1 MRRRRE
7 PGPLASAP
15 VTIRR
20 PHLVLALLTGI
31 NFVNYLDRYII
42 AAVGPKLQ
50 RDLEL
55 SDFQFGLV
63 VNAFMIGYFATSPLF
78 GVIGDRRP
86 RKGLISA
93 GVVVFSLAT
102 AASGMMRSFASMLG
116 ARLAVGV
123 GEASYGTLAP
133 TIIDDLAPPSRKSRW
148 LAVFYV
154 AIPVGSALGYLLGGR
169 IEHAYGWRSAFYVAG
184 LPGILL
190 ALLVLLITEPSR
202 RDNPEPRPARA
213 DYRRLAS
220 IPLYRSTVIGYTAY
234 TFALG
239 GFAAWAPKY
248 LYQHLGMELHE
259 ADFWFG
265 AVLVVAGLVATAAG
279 GWLGDRWPGPDRVR
293 ANLQLCAVASLAA
306 IPFAASCLLATTP
319 VGFFVSIFAT
329 ELLLF
334 LATAPINL
342 AILQSVPEGLRAS
355 AMAASIF
362 VIHLLGDFISPPLI
376 GAISDASSLRTGMS
390 ILPVAI
396 AASAIAWWLG
406 AVGSREIARGRVL
419 Q

>member
-1 MRRRRE
+1 MRI
-7 PGPLASAP
+7 
-15 VTIRR
+15 TR
-20 PHLVLALLTGI
+20 PYPILLLLTGI
-31 NFVNYLDRYII
+31 NFVNYLDRYVI
-42 AAVGPKLQ
+42 AAVGPKVQ
-50 RDLEL
+50 QDLGL

-78 GVIGDRRP
+78 GALGDRRP

-93 GVVVFSLAT
+93 GIAIFSLAT
-102 AASGMMRSFASMLG
+102 AASGLTRSFFSMLG
-116 ARLAVGV
+116 ARFAVGV

-133 TIIDDLAPPSRKSRW
+133 TIIDDLAPKAQKSRW

-154 AIPVGSALGYLLGGR
+154 AIPVGSALGYLLGGA
-169 IEHAYGWRSAFYVAG
+169 IEHAYGWRSAFFIAG

-190 ALLVLLITEPSR
+190 ALAVLLTKEPER
-202 RDNPEPRPARA
+202 REKPAPRAAMA
-213 DYRRLAS
+213 DYRRLAK
-220 IPLYRSTVIGYTAY
+220 IPLYRSAVIGYTAY

-248 LYQHLGMELHE
+248 LYSQLGMELRS

-265 AVLVVAGLVATAAG
+265 AVLVVAGLIATAAG

-293 ANLQLCAVASLAA
+293 ANLRLCAVSSVVAV
-306 IPFAASCLLATTP
+306 PFAAACLLATTP
-319 VGFFVSIFAT
+319 TTFFISIFAT
-329 ELLLF
+329 ELCLF

-342 AILQSVPEGLRAS
+342 ALLQSVPEGLRAT

-362 VIHLLGDFISPPLI
+362 VIHLLGDFISPPMI
-376 GAISDASSLRTGMS
+376 GAISDASSLRAGMW

-396 AASAIAWWLG
+396 AIGAAAWWLG
-406 AVGSREIARGRVL
+406 SAARSQEVAKSPAL

>member
-1 MRRRRE
+1 MR
-7 PGPLASAP
+7 
-15 VTIRR
+15 IQR
-20 PHLVLALLTGI
+20 PYLVLALLTGI
-31 NFVNYLDRYII
+31 NLINYLDRYVI

-50 RDLEL
+50 EDLEL

-63 VNAFMIGYFATSPLF
+63 INAFMIGYFATSPLF
-78 GVIGDRRP
+78 GALGDRRP

-93 GVVVFSLAT
+93 GIAIFSLAT
-102 AASGMMRSFASMLG
+102 AASGLMRSFVTMLG
-116 ARLAVGV
+116 ARFAVGV

-133 TIIDDLAPPSRKSRW
+133 TIIDDLAPPERKSRW

-154 AIPVGSALGYLLGGR
+154 AIPVGSAIGFLLGGA
-169 IEHAYGWRSAFYVAG
+169 IEHAYGWQSAFFVAG
-184 LPGILL
+184 APGLL
-190 ALLVLLITEPSR
+190 FALAVLFMTEPER
-202 RDNPEPRPARA
+202 RERAAPRAAWA
-213 DYRRLAS
+213 DFRRLAS
-220 IPLYRSTVIGYTAY
+220 IPLYRSAVIGYTAY

-248 LYQHLGMELHE
+248 LYQQLGMELRT

-265 AVLVVAGLVATAAG
+265 AVLVVSGLLATATG

-293 ANLQLCAVASLAA
+293 ANLRICAYGSIAA
-306 IPFAASCLLATTP
+306 LPFAAACFLASSP

-329 ELLLF
+329 EFFLF

-342 AILQSVPEGLRAS
+342 ALLQSVPEGLRAS

-362 VIHLLGDFISPPLI
+362 AIHLLGDFISPPLI
-376 GAISDASSLRTGMS
+376 GAISDASSLRTGMW

-396 AASAIAWWLG
+396 AVGAAAWWLG
-406 AVGSREIARGRVL
+406 SAPSKREVAEAGAVL

>member
-1 MRRRRE
+1 MRI
-7 PGPLASAP
+7 
-15 VTIRR
+15 TR
-20 PHLVLALLTGI
+20 PYFILALLTGI
-31 NFVNYLDRYII
+31 NFVNYLDRYVI
-42 AAVGPKLQ
+42 AAVGPKVQ
-50 RDLEL
+50 QDLGL

-63 VNAFMIGYFATSPLF
+63 VNAFMIGYFITSPLF
-78 GVIGDRRP
+78 GALGDRRP

-93 GVVVFSLAT
+93 GIAIFSLAT
-102 AASGMMRSFASMLG
+102 AASGLTRSFFSMLG
-116 ARLAVGV
+116 ARFAVGV

-133 TIIDDLAPPSRKSRW
+133 TIIDDLSPKSQKSRW

-154 AIPVGSALGYLLGGR
+154 AIPVGSALGFLLGGQ
-169 IEHAYGWRSAFYVAG
+169 IEHLYGWRAAFFIAG
-184 LPGILL
+184 LPGVLL
-190 ALLVLLITEPSR
+190 ALAVLLTKEPER
-202 RDNPEPRPARA
+202 REKPAPRAAMA

-220 IPLYRSTVIGYTAY
+220 IPLYRSAVIGYTAY

-248 LYQHLGMELHE
+248 LYSQLGMELRT

-265 AVLVVAGLVATAAG
+265 AVLVVAGLLATALG

-293 ANLQLCAVASLAA
+293 ANLRLCALSSLVAV
-306 IPFAASCLLATTP
+306 PFAVACFLANTPTT
-319 VGFFVSIFAT
+319 FFISIFVT
-329 ELLLF
+329 ELCLF

-342 AILQSVPEGLRAS
+342 ALLQSVPEGLRAT

-376 GAISDASSLRTGMS
+376 GAISDASSLRTGMW
-390 ILPVAI
+390 ILPIAI
-396 AASAIAWWLG
+396 AIGAAIWWFGSASRSHEVAKSPA
-406 AVGSREIARGRVL
+406 L

>member
-1 MRRRRE
+1 MRI
-7 PGPLASAP
+7 S
-15 VTIRR
+15 R
-20 PHLVLALLTGI
+20 PYFILALLTGI
-31 NFVNYLDRYII
+31 NLLNYLDRYVI
-42 AAVGPKLQ
+42 AAVGPKVQ
-50 RDLEL
+50 EDLSL

-63 VNAFMIGYFATSPLF
+63 VNAFMIGYFITSPLF
-78 GVIGDRRP
+78 GALGDRKP

-93 GVVVFSLAT
+93 GIAVFSLAT
-102 AASGMMRSFASMLG
+102 AASGLMRSFVSMLG
-116 ARLAVGV
+116 ARFAVGV

-133 TIIDDLAPPSRKSRW
+133 TIIDDLAPPSQKSRW

-154 AIPVGSALGYLLGGR
+154 AIPVGSALGYLLGGA
-169 IEHAYGWRSAFYVAG
+169 IEHSYGWRAAFFVAG
-184 LPGILL
+184 APGVLL
-190 ALLVLLITEPSR
+190 ALIVLLMTEPVR
-202 RDNPEPRPARA
+202 REASSKRPAFA
-213 DYRRLAS
+213 EFRRLFA
-220 IPLYRSTVIGYTAY
+220 IPLYRNAVIGYTAY

-248 LYQHLGMELHE
+248 LYQQLEMDLRT

-265 AVLVVAGLVATAAG
+265 AVLVVAGLIATALG

-293 ANLQLCAVASLAA
+293 ANLRLCAIASVASVPCAVA
-306 IPFAASCLLATTP
+306 CLLATTP
-319 VGFFVSIFAT
+319 TGFFVSIFAT
-329 ELLLF
+329 EFFLF

-342 AILQSVPEGLRAS
+342 ALLQSVPEGLRAS

-376 GAISDASSLRTGMS
+376 GAISDASTLRTGMW

-396 AASAIAWWLG
+396 AIGGMAWWVGGMARSSEVARSG
-406 AVGSREIARGRVL
+406 AVL